1 MKSSL
6 LALVLLAGC
15 ASDAGDLFPEPRTC
29 EEQAADGVSTCDEL
43 EDADAATVLPEGDV
57 QVDAEGDF
65 AHVTIIVDDGAPPS
79 GDLGTSQ
86 QALTI
91 PNGFGTTGNA
101 LRCWSGVNCAH
112 TGTKTYQRNFK
123 AATCD
128 AWQQSRW
135 VGGEI
140 RAMAATS
147 QDGSSGGA
155 TWSLS
160 AGTKNTFRCGTN
172 AQAIAI
178 HSSLD
183 GAIGVA
189 VMTISNATKK
199 YTKGDIWIF
208 PENFHKLSGWS
219 GRSIGEVEKFYENAI
234 LHEVLHSMGLG
245 HTDSMGG
252 STLMQPSVSSQF
264 YASFL
269 TVSGTERNWFIDYQP

>member
-6 LALVLLAGC
+6 LALVLVLGC
-15 ASDAGDLFPEPRTC
+15 AGADVDQPLSCDEQLAAG
-29 EEQAADGVSTCDEL
+29 ASTCDEL

-57 QVDAEGDF
+57 LVDTEGSF
-65 AHVTIIVDDGAPPS
+65 AHITIMVDDGEAPE
-79 GDLGTSQ
+79 GDIGTSE

-91 PNGFGTTGNA
+91 PNGFGTEGNA
-101 LRCWSGVNCAH
+101 VRCWSGVNCAH

-123 AATCD
+123 ASTCD
-128 AWQQSRW
+128 SWQQSRW

-147 QDGSSGGA
+147 SDGSSAGA

-160 AGTKNTFRCGTN
+160 TGTKNTFRCGTN
-172 AQAIAI
+172 AQAAAI
-178 HSSLD
+178 HPSLN

-189 VMTISNATKK
+189 VMTISNQTKK
-199 YTKGDIWIF
+199 YVKGDIWIF
-208 PENFHKLSGWS
+208 PENMEAQSGWW

-234 LHEVLHSMGLG
+234 QHEILHSMGLG

-252 STLMQPSVSSQF
+252 STLMQPSVSGSF
-264 YASFL
+264 YSSWL
-269 TVSGTERNWFIDYQP
+269 TVSGTERNWFISYQP